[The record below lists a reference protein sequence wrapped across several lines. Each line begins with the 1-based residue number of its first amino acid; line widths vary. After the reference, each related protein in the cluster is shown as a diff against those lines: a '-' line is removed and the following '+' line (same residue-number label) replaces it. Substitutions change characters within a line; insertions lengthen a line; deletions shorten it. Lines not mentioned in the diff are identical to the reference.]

1 MMLFFEDVE
10 IGARTRLGA
19 HSFRAEDMVAFA
31 RMWDPQAFHLDEG
44 AGARTHFGGLVAS
57 GWYTAAIAARLR
69 AQAMEREHDALRRA
83 GKPVPRVG
91 PSPGFKDLKWLRP
104 VRAGDT
110 LTFESVVVAKK
121 PSASRPEW
129 GLVFTH
135 DTATDQHGHLAF
147 ELTNCVFV
155 ERAEG

>member
-1 MMLFFEDVE
+1 MDFFEDIE
-10 IGARTRLGA
+10 IGTRLRLGS
-19 HSFRAEDMVAFA
+19 HSFREEEMVAFA
-31 RMWDPQAFHLDEG
+31 RMWDPQAFHLDAG

-69 AQAMEREHDALRRA
+69 AQAMERAHEALRRA

-110 LTFESVVVAKK
+110 LTFESEIIAKK

-129 GLVFTH
+129 GLVFLR
-135 DTATDQHGHLAF
+135 DSATDQQSRPAF
-147 ELTNCVFV
+147 EVTNCVFV
-155 ERAEG
+155 ERREG